1 MSSSAVRSGEQ
12 TLRQW
17 RSGRNTCLRHGA
29 IKISD
34 LFGNRGNRSIR
45 QWLAF
50 IVDHRTG

>member
-12 TLRQW
+12 ALRQW